1 MDPFSSLF
9 DLLEKYAEL
18 QSQIRSHILMF
29 SYVNL
34 RRASW
39 NLTFSPE
46 LPEEQAGR
54 IASTFIDNYPRIPWP
69 HVKNISD
76 VTGREKWVIVV
87 NVLKASGI
95 PEFKVT
101 HFGETSSV
109 SNIPQDVLRCF
120 EQELILFKK
129 RVEGLDKKQQTPS
142 TGK

>member
-9 DLLEKYAEL
+9 DLLEKYAEF
-18 QSQIRSHILMF
+18 QSQIRSHILTF

-34 RRASW
+34 RRTTW
-39 NLTFSPE
+39 NLTFSSE
-46 LPEEQAGR
+46 LPEEQAAR
-54 IASTFIDNYPRIPWP
+54 IAGTFIDNYPRIPWP

-87 NVLKASGI
+87 NVLKASGT

-101 HFGETSSV
+101 HFGQTSNV
-109 SNIPQDVLRCF
+109 STIPQDVLHCF

-129 RVEGLDKKQQTPS
+129 RVERLEKAP
-142 TGK
+142 